1 MSAVAEQ
8 TGAWLERFI
17 SQPPAL
23 AWMQSLRDAAFA
35 RFAALGFP
43 NTHNEEWRFT
53 NVSAIARTAF
63 TPVAPDALLV
73 YPESVKQLEPAQAEA
88 HLARHA
94 AFDRN
99 PFVALN
105 TAFLG
110 NVVVLDIPRN
120 AVIAQPIEITYEGTN
135 GAAAHPRILILVGAN
150 AQCTIVETYKG
161 TGTYFTNAV
170 TEIVV
175 GDRAVVD
182 HYKVQ
187 QESVSTYHIATL
199 QATIGRSATFASHSI
214 SLGGALVRNDVNATL
229 SEGSDATLNGLYIVN
244 GTQHIDN
251 HTLIDHAMPHGTSHE
266 LYKGILDGNAHAVFN
281 GKIIVR
287 KDAQKTDSKQTNKN
301 LVLSDNAVVDTKPE
315 LQIFADD
322 VRCTHGATIGQLDA
336 ESLFYLQSRGIGKR
350 EARSLLTYAFAQDEV
365 DRIKVQ
371 ALRDSLERVL
381 YEKFHEH
388 AE

>member
-1 MSAVAEQ
+1 MTAVSEQ
-8 TGAWLERFI
+8 IGKWLEHFTN
-17 SQPPAL
+17 QPPAP
-23 AWMQSLRDAAFA
+23 AWFEALRNEAFA
-35 RFAALGFP
+35 RFAELGFP
-43 NTHNEEWRFT
+43 TTHHEEWRFT

-135 GAAAHPRILILVGAN
+135 GAAAHPRTLILVGAN

-182 HYKVQ
+182 HYKLQ
-187 QESVSTYHIATL
+187 QEAVNAFHIATL
-199 QATIGRSATFASHSI
+199 AATIGRSAAFSSHSI
-214 SLGGALVRNDVNATL
+214 SLGGALVRHAAHATP
-229 SEGSDATLNGLYIVN
+229 SARTDAT
-244 GTQHIDN
+244 
-251 HTLIDHAMPHGTSHE
+251 TSE
-266 LYKGILDGNAHAVFN
+266 ERRV
-281 GKIIVR
+281 GK
-287 KDAQKTDSKQTNKN
+287 
-301 LVLSDNAVVDTKPE
+301 
-315 LQIFADD
+315 
-322 VRCTHGATIGQLDA
+322 
-336 ESLFYLQSRGIGKR
+336 
-350 EARSLLTYAFAQDEV
+350 
-365 DRIKVQ
+365 
-371 ALRDSLERVL
+371 
-381 YEKFHEH
+381 
-388 AE
+388 

>member
-8 TGAWLERFI
+8 TGAWLELFTN
-17 SQPPAL
+17 QPPAP
-23 AWMQSLRDAAFA
+23 AWLQTLRDAAFA

-63 TPVAPDALLV
+63 SAVAPDALLV
-73 YPESVKQLEPAQAEA
+73 YPESVKQLEPAEARA

-94 AFDRN
+94 DFDQN
-99 PFVALN
+99 AFVALN

-110 NVVVLDIPRN
+110 NVTVLEIPRG
-120 AVIAQPIEITYEGTN
+120 VVVERPIEITYEVPEFPVAQALLPAVSRLVSTPVRERDTESKASVGMSAD
-135 GAAAHPRILILVGAN
+135 AAGMSACATIHPRTLILVGEG

-187 QESVSTYHIATL
+187 QESVNAFHISTL
-199 QATIGRSATFASHSI
+199 QVTIGRSAAFASHSI

-251 HTLIDHAMPHGTSHE
+251 HTLIDHAMP
-266 LYKGILDGNAHAVFN
+266 
-281 GKIIVR
+281 
-287 KDAQKTDSKQTNKN
+287 Q
-301 LVLSDNAVVDTKPE
+301 
-315 LQIFADD
+315 
-322 VRCTHGATIGQLDA
+322 
-336 ESLFYLQSRGIGKR
+336 
-350 EARSLLTYAFAQDEV
+350 
-365 DRIKVQ
+365 
-371 ALRDSLERVL
+371 
-381 YEKFHEH
+381 
-388 AE
+388 